1 MDGLDRLVGERL
13 SVSRRRRGL
22 TQADFGSM
30 IGRSESWVSKVETG
44 AMRLDSLALAR
55 KIAGLLGVDAGCLLG
70 LDSGSGQ
77 AAALPGVREFEIR
90 HLLVSPGDGE
100 AMDPVRRRWF
110 FVQAG
115 AVALEVLQA
124 LRAGRDDLPE
134 RAAAARSG
142 RGRVDAETAG
152 GLGEVILRLRTAY
165 RSASGYS
172 LLGPAY
178 GMLNLVTELA
188 PDAGRERSRMVALM
202 GQAGTL
208 MASVFALDLEDFEAA
223 RPYLRLAMRAAQ
235 ESSDAELMAFTLGGR
250 AFHAAHGGDLRSGAA
265 FADAA
270 LDAARAGIH
279 PQTHA
284 WLLAVASEMHAS
296 TGAGARCEQLLDQA
310 AGQLELPDEGRAW
323 VGIGAF
329 NPAKLAAYRGGDM
342 MRLGRY
348 REAQEILGAAL
359 AGLDPALSKHRCT
372 AHIDLAGALARD
384 GRLDE
389 AADHA
394 VSALEIIGRT
404 RHAGSLRRVEELH
417 REIAQS
423 GSRAGRRLG
432 EQLLYLKALS

>member
-1 MDGLDRLVGERL
+1 MDVLDILVGERL

-22 TQADFGSM
+22 SQADFGSM

-44 AMRLDSLALAR
+44 AMRLDSVALAR
-55 KIAGLLGVDAGCLLG
+55 KIAGLLGVDVRFLLG
-70 LDSGSGQ
+70 LDSGG
-77 AAALPGVREFEIR
+77 APTGATTGAREVEIR
-90 HLLVSPGDGE
+90 HVLVGAGDWE
-100 AMDPVRRRWF
+100 VLDPLRRRWF

-115 AVALEVLQA
+115 AATLEVLAA
-124 LRAGRDDLPE
+124 LGPGRGDLPE
-134 RAAAARSG
+134 RASAAQDG
-142 RGRVDAETAG
+142 RARVDAETVD
-152 GLGEVILRLRTAY
+152 GLSEIVLTLRTAY
-165 RSASGYS
+165 RSVSGYS

-178 GMLNLVTELA
+178 GILNLVTELA
-188 PDAGRERSRMVALM
+188 PDAGRERARMVALA
-202 GQAGTL
+202 GQLGTL
-208 MASVFALDLEDFEAA
+208 LASVFALDLEDFEAA

-250 AFHAAHGGDLRSGAA
+250 AFHAAHGGDLGSGAA

-270 LDAARAGIH
+270 LDSARAGIH

-296 TGAGARCEQLLDQA
+296 TGSGARCEQLLERA
-310 AGQLELPDEGRAW
+310 AGQLELPDVGRAW

-342 MRLGRY
+342 MRLGRH
-348 REAQEILGAAL
+348 REAQEVLGAAL
-359 AGLDPALSKHRCT
+359 AGLGPALSKHRCT

-384 GRLDE
+384 GRLDD

-394 VSALEIIGRT
+394 VIALEIIGQT

-423 GSRAGRRLG
+423 GAAAGRRVG
-432 EQLLYLKALS
+432 ERLLYLKALS